1 MMIRRFAILALPL
14 AITACG
20 DTAPLRPA
28 AGQSLP
34 VKSALAQKTPDA
46 DDLLE
51 PTPLSA
57 PQRVDEL
64 LTRSQPRETDRFDLP
79 PPDGGAAPAA
89 PAAEPEDEGED
100 ETRVGEPE

>member
-1 MMIRRFAILALPL
+1 MFRRFAILALPL
-14 AITACG
+14 AVAACG

-34 VKSALAQKTPDA
+34 VKPALAQKTPDA
-46 DDLLE
+46 SDLLE
-51 PTPLSA
+51 TTPMAA
-57 PQRVDEL
+57 PERVDEL

-79 PPDGGAAPAA
+79 PPDGGAAPSA
-89 PAAEPEDEGED
+89 PAAEPEGEKED

>member
-1 MMIRRFAILALPL
+1 MFRRFAILALPL
-14 AITACG
+14 AVTACG

-34 VKSALAQKTPDA
+34 VKPALAQETPDA

-51 PTPLSA
+51 TTPMAA
-57 PQRVDEL
+57 PERVDEL

-79 PPDGGAAPAA
+79 PPDGGAAPAS
-89 PAAEPEDEGED
+89 PAAEPEGEDED

>member
-1 MMIRRFAILALPL
+1 MIRRIAILVLPL
-14 AITACG
+14 AVTACG

-34 VKSALAQKTPDA
+34 VKAALAQKTPDA
-46 DDLLE
+46 DELLE
-51 PTPLSA
+51 TTPVAA
-57 PQRVDEL
+57 PERVDEL

-89 PAAEPEDEGED
+89 PSTDPKGDDED
-100 ETRVGEPE
+100 ETRVGDPE

>member
-1 MMIRRFAILALPL
+1 MFRRFAILALPL
-14 AITACG
+14 VVTACG

-34 VKSALAQKTPDA
+34 VKPALAQKTPDA

-51 PTPLSA
+51 TTPMAA
-57 PQRVDEL
+57 PERVDEL

-89 PAAEPEDEGED
+89 PAAEPEGEDEG